1 MNGIINRVLLFL
13 FCLIFSL
20 WNLKLI
26 FPLVCT
32 VLTAFVIT
40 NLGFYLTRR
49 REYIFFWLLGTIPG
63 LFSHEILYF
72 LPIYIM
78 EWTYWYTGI
87 KGKDNLTPREY
98 LKRLV
103 TLLPLVMITGWH
115 ATTISVHAIYLLSF
129 LSLVGICL
137 VLQHNHIFR
146 LEMQMIVNRDATTE
160 LTMMLRNKNKYLQ
173 EKQDSEIYLATLRE
187 RNRIAR
193 EIHDNVGHLLSRSL
207 LQIGA
212 IITINKQEDL
222 SPFLLPLKESL
233 DSAMTSIRQSVH
245 DLHDESV
252 DAKEAIREIAEKGLT
267 KFTYSLDYDVTE
279 SIPRELKY
287 CLISIVKEGISNI
300 IKHSN
305 GDQVRISLLEHPAF
319 YKIQIY
325 DNGTSCR
332 GKSYTMSKDQGIGLV
347 NITERLETYHG
358 RMTINT
364 NQGFMITV
372 SIPKELGGTNENS
385 YC

>member
-1 MNGIINRVLLFL
+1 MNGIINRILFFL

-20 WNLKLI
+20 WNIKLI

-40 NLGFYLTRR
+40 NLGLYLTRCR
-49 REYIFFWLLGTIPG
+49 KYIFFWLIGTLPG
-63 LFSHEILYF
+63 FFSHEFLYF
-72 LPIYIM
+72 LPIYIL
-78 EWTYWYTGI
+78 EWTYWYTGSME
-87 KGKDNLTPREY
+87 KRGLAPKDC
-98 LKRLV
+98 LKRWI
-103 TLLPLVMITGWH
+103 TLLPLIIIVGTHSASISNFHGFLL
-115 ATTISVHAIYLLSF
+115 TTLSVLS
-129 LSLVGICL
+129 IWL

-146 LEMQMIVNRDATTE
+146 LENQIIVNRDATTE
-160 LTMMLRNKNKYLQ
+160 LTMALRNKNKYLK

-245 DLHDESV
+245 DLHDESI
-252 DAKEAIREIAEKGLT
+252 DAKEAIQEIAEKGLT
-267 KFTYSLDYDVTE
+267 KFTYSLDYDVTD
-279 SIPRELKY
+279 SIARELKY

-319 YKIQIY
+319 YKVQIY
-325 DNGTSCR
+325 DNGTSGR
-332 GKSYTMSKDQGIGLV
+332 GPARSSPKAPGIGLM
-347 NITERLETYHG
+347 NIAERLEAYDG

-364 NQGFMITV
+364 SQGFMITV
-372 SIPKELGGTNENS
+372 SIPKQ
-385 YC
+385 